1 MNLQATRK
9 LYASLAISDSELDKI
24 ERIAREIDR
33 LQKCLH
39 EAILDEVS
47 SIEQE
52 EPFLTRSER
61 KRLAAALVA
70 DLDITGADLSID

>member
-1 MNLQATRK
+1 MNMTATRK
-9 LYASLAISDSELDKI
+9 LYQALAISDSELDKI
-24 ERIAREIDR
+24 ERIAAEIDR
-33 LQKCLH
+33 LQKSLH
-39 EAILDEVS
+39 EAIQDEVS
-47 SIEQE
+47 AIQQE